1 MMRRASLIL
10 LLAVLLGSLPAR
22 ARAHDIGRDF
32 GLAGAS
38 VGLNLLY
45 TPPKLVTAFAGLL
58 VGAATGVFTG
68 CDVRSM
74 YAVWVPTM
82 TGTYFITPA
91 HLEGEKPV
99 EFLGSHY
106 PAALTCAP
114 ELERPDGRCATPPAK
129 PGSVS

>member
-1 MMRRASLIL
+1 MRRASLIL
-10 LLAVLLGSLPAR
+10 LLAGLLGGVPAR

-45 TPPKLVTAFAGLL
+45 TPPKLLTAFTGFL
-58 VGAATGVFTG
+58 VGTATAVFTG

-74 YAVWVPTM
+74 YAVWVPTV

-91 HLEGEKPV
+91 HLEGEKPI

-106 PAALTCAP
+106 PAVLTCAP
-114 ELERPDGRCATPPAK
+114 ELERPDGRCATPQMAPR
-129 PGSVS
+129 SMS